1 MKEEKRVYATIDTN
15 VLVSSLF
22 SAKGLSNP
30 ALIIKA
36 VLNGNIIPIYN
47 DDIIEEYRDVLS
59 REKFKFSPALIDNL
73 LGAFIEFG
81 INTVRTDAGDELFPD
96 NDDIVFY
103 EVTLSVKDAY
113 LVTGNTK
120 HFPAKTFVVTP
131 AEMVEILHKKGLLFS

>member
-1 MKEEKRVYATIDTN
+1 MKEEKRIFATIDTN

-30 ALIIKA
+30 ALVIKA
-36 VLNGNIIPIYN
+36 VLDGTIIPLYN
-47 DDIIEEYRDVLS
+47 SDIIKEYRDVLS
-59 REKFKFSPALIDNL
+59 REKFKFSPVLINNL
-73 LGAFIEFG
+73 LRAFIEFG
-81 INTVRTDAGDELFPD
+81 IDTVRRDAGDEVFSD

-131 AEMVEILHKKGLLFS
+131 AEMVGILREKGLL